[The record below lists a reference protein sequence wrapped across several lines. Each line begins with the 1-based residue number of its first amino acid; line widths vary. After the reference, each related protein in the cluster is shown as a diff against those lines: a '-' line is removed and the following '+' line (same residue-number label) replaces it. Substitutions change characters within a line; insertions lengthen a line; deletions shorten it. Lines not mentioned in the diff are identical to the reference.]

1 MAKNQARPVKR
12 PASDPNGTDSKFDYL
27 VNAELSV
34 EGNYNM
40 VGDGII
46 NNVPKPSML
55 ERLEKL
61 EQRKRER
68 HTDEITEDRR
78 ERHKADYLDS
88 KAER

>member
-1 MAKNQARPVKR
+1 MARNQARPV
-12 PASDPNGTDSKFDYL
+12 AHSTDGDTSYL
-27 VNAELSV
+27 VNAEMAE

-55 ERLEKL
+55 ERLAEL
-61 EQRKRER
+61 ELQKRER
-68 HTDEITEDRR
+68 HKAERIDDTR

-88 KAER
+88 KDER

>member
-1 MAKNQARPVKR
+1 MAKNQARPI
-12 PASDPNGTDSKFDYL
+12 PPPLTDPNTTDKFDYL
-27 VNAELSV
+27 KTAEMAI

-55 ERLEKL
+55 DRLAEL

-68 HTDEITEDRR
+68 HKDDRAENKR

-88 KAER
+88 KEER